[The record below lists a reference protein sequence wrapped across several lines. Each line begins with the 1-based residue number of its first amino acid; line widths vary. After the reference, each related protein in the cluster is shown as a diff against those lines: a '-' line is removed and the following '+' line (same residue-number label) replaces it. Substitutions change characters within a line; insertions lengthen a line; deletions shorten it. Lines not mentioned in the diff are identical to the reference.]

1 MFYFLQIILLIKD
14 SLQQQIHFNGNN
26 FGNQW
31 EGSLYILGRMDIA
44 HKESTLRY
52 ASASRFNGRTVQQ
65 KISLLGCMYSL

>member
-1 MFYFLQIILLIKD
+1 MLIKD

-31 EGSLYILGRMDIA
+31 EGSLYIVSRMDIA
-44 HKESTLRY
+44 PRESTLRH

-65 KISLLGCMYSL
+65 KYLLWGVCIYFKGKGNQW